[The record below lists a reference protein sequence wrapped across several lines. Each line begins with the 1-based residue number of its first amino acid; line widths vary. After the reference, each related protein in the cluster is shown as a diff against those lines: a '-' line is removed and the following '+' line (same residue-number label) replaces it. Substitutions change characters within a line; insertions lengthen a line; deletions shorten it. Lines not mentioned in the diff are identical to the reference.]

1 MIMDQLVCIEK
12 SKPFFVDVVNSSE
25 NWGIIGATGI
35 TWLADEQTDSHIRVT
50 AYSQEDIQ
58 EIKNMLESL
67 SSDPYPNLS

>member
-12 SKPFFVDVVNSSE
+12 SKPFSVDVVNSSE
-25 NWGIIGATGI
+25 NWGIISATGI

-50 AYSQEDIQ
+50 AYSQENIQ